1 MVNPSSSENA
11 QPSLANRHT
20 ALTRP
25 VADDEDE
32 PPSSG
37 FRQGVPQVNNP
48 AQNGR
53 PSNSTLSPIIK
64 SQDTLDYTEKV
75 ADVEHGAPNG
85 NNSPYGHS
93 VPAFG
98 DELTRQRTRD
108 VTGLDAKATRKPWHR
123 NVFKIPKNSKIR
135 TLFTNPND
143 IGPRP
148 TYKESFMTA
157 LTYSWLNLLLLFIPV
172 SWGLAFSDQSST
184 LVFVFS
190 CLAIVPLA
198 ALLGLGTE
206 QIALTTSQSVGG
218 LLNATLGNVVELIIG
233 AVALSKCELDL
244 VQSSL
249 LGGQLSNLLLVLG
262 TAFLVGGTR
271 FTQNEFQPMVA
282 QLNSSL
288 LIVSVISFFIPVA
301 FHTYIESRLPLGAEL
316 PFLLRVSH
324 GSAVVQLTIYFAYL
338 FFQFYS
344 HNYLFVDMEVQTS
357 RSMKTA
363 DIAVTSPS
371 IHPTPSM
378 TSRLHSPARDPI
390 FGSRVSLASAI
401 DVRPNS
407 PNSDDIERLRL
418 NLPCAFIL
426 LGTVTALVYFT
437 AENLVS
443 SLEGLLEDHPN
454 VSKKWISLIVIPIIG
469 NAAEYA
475 TAVLVARKG
484 KFNLSMSVAVGS
496 CIQIAFFVIP
506 LLVIVAWGLGKP
518 LTLLFDPLETF
529 ALFFAVLVVKFS
541 VEDGRSHWLNG
552 LAFISVYALYA
563 VAFWGY
569 PDVIT
574 LIQEQPIVCV

>member
-1 MVNPSSSENA
+1 MVNTSASENA
-11 QPSLANRHT
+11 QPSASNRLT
-20 ALTRP
+20 ALPRP
-25 VADDEDE
+25 VTDEDDE
-32 PPSSG
+32 PPSG
-37 FRQGVPQVNNP
+37 GPHQGLSQMNRSSPD
-48 AQNGR
+48 GR
-53 PSNSTLSPIIK
+53 HSTSSFPPVK
-64 SQDTLDYTEKV
+64 SQDTLDFTEK
-75 ADVEHGAPNG
+75 ATDIEQGGTNG
-85 NNSPYGHS
+85 LHNPYGHG

-98 DELTRQRTRD
+98 EELSRQRTRKAGALD
-108 VTGLDAKATRKPWHR
+108 VPVSQMPWHR
-123 NVFKIPKNSKIR
+123 NLFKISKKSKIR

-148 TYKESFMTA
+148 TSLESLKTSI
-157 LTYSWLNLLLLFIPV
+157 TYSYLNLLLLFIPV
-172 SWGLAFSDQSST
+172 SWGLHYSDQNST

-271 FTQNEFQPMVA
+271 FQQSEFQPMVA

-288 LIVSVISFFIPVA
+288 LIVSVIAFFIPVA
-301 FHTYIESRLPLGAEL
+301 FHVYIEDRLPQGAEL

-344 HNYLFVDMEVQTS
+344 HNYLFVDMEVQTTH
-357 RSMKTA
+357 SMKT
-363 DIAVTSPS
+363 DIAVNPPS
-371 IHPTPSM
+371 IRRAGSTN
-378 TSRLHSPARDPI
+378 SRLSPNGNMDPI
-390 FGSRVSLASAI
+390 FGSRVSLASAMAN
-401 DVRPNS
+401 RPSS
-407 PNSDDIERLRL
+407 PDTDEDAEHLRL

-426 LGTVTALVYFT
+426 LGVVTVLVYFT

-443 SLEGLLEDHPN
+443 SLEGLLENHPN
-454 VSKKWISLIVIPIIG
+454 VSKKWISLIVIPIVG

-529 ALFFAVLVVKFS
+529 VKFS
-541 VEDGRSHWLNG
+541 VEDGKSHWLNG
-552 LAFISVYALYA
+552 LAFISVYVLYA

-569 PDVIT
+569 PETVT
-574 LIQEQPIVCV
+574 LVQKQPITCV